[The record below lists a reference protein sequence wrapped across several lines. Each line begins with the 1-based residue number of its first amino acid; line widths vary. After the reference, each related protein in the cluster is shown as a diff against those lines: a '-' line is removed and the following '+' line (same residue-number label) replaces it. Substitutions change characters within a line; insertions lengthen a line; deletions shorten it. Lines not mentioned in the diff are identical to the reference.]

1 MGLAEPTAPD
11 LWTCGLDNFLRHPRL
26 CFASRRIARTS
37 EALPLCWLPQG
48 RVPGV
53 SQPAPTPDHGKAD
66 KPDAKQR
73 DRPRLWYE
81 FSDYNLAVAGLEI
94 GDQDLVCARIEGAA
108 AATGTIGA
116 RADKAPAAAE
126 ATAKRASC
134 EIRECTAARRPDGAT
149 AGAEKAATATTAAH
163 TPAAAYAA
171 GA

>member
-94 GDQDLVCARIEGAA
+94 GDQDLVGAGVEGAA
-108 AATGTIGA
+108 PTTESINLRTAVAPAPAAVAATPASAAA
-116 RADKAPAAAE
+116 RAAPAAAK
-126 ATAKRASC
+126 APAQRAPVES
-134 EIRECTAARRPDGAT
+134 RECTAAGAT
-149 AGAEKAATATTAAH
+149 D
-163 TPAAAYAA
+163 
-171 GA
+171 